1 MNILLIY
8 CNPNSESYSN
18 AIKEILTEVC
28 SDNGHDVRVRD
39 LYALNFNPVLT
50 ITEMEAV
57 KRGDI
62 PDEIKEEHDHIRIAE
77 LIILIYPLWW
87 NGPPA
92 LLKGYVDRVFSYGF
106 AYAYNEQGAVKLLT
120 AKNIIIFTPNGTPK
134 DIYEKNGR
142 YSSINQAMHDGIF
155 RFCGM
160 NVLAHYYFCSGRKS
174 TLPER
179 IAGLGEVRGIAEEL

>member
-8 CNPNSESYSN
+8 CNPSSESYSH
-18 AIKEILTEVC
+18 AIKTIITEVC
-28 SDNGHDVRVRD
+28 SANGHEVILRD
-39 LYALNFNPVLT
+39 LYAMKFDPVLT
-50 ITEMEAV
+50 MTEMEAI
-57 KRGDI
+57 KRGEI
-62 PDEIKEEHDHIRIAE
+62 SDEIKQEHDHIRKAD

-92 LLKGYVDRVFSYGF
+92 LLKGYVDRIFSYGF
-106 AYAYNEQGAVKLLT
+106 AYSYNEQGAVKLLT
-120 AKNIIIFTPNGTPK
+120 EKNIIIFTPNGTPK

-174 TLPER
+174 TLTER
-179 IAGLGEVRGIAEEL
+179 VTGLEEVRGIAREL